1 MEHVYNKV
9 ENQGDTFLIGNQYVK
24 GGLEYWREQL
34 NHETDFFKKEEIK
47 HRISVVESGYE
58 FYMVP
63 KDPDSL
69 VMIKNVQS
77 MLPLFKDY
85 PTYIFLG

>member
-1 MEHVYNKV
+1 MFILLLSQRII
-9 ENQGDTFLIGNQYVK
+9 ENQKQ
-24 GGLEYWREQL
+24 
-34 NHETDFFKKEEIK
+34 HETDFFKKSEVK
-47 HRISVVESGYE
+47 HKISVVESGYE
-58 FYMVP
+58 FYMKS